1 MSALTGSRKT
11 RRHIPAHPFSL
22 LSHEIDD
29 LINRFGENWAQHWRM
44 NPHVPLLD
52 LSESQGALEAKL
64 DVPGVS
70 PDDIEIQVSGDTLTI
85 CGRHREEEIDDSTDK
100 RYHRAERRSG
110 SFRRTVSLP
119 CTVRGSDVTAEYQDG
134 VLTITLPKSEG
145 SRSTGVAVIAK

>member
-1 MSALTGSRKT
+1 MSALTGSRKSQSD
-11 RRHIPAHPFSL
+11 IPAHPFNL

-44 NPHVPLLD
+44 NQHVPLLD
-52 LSESQGALEAKL
+52 LSESQSTLEAKL

-70 PDDIEIQVSGDTLTI
+70 PDDIDIHVSGDTLTI
-85 CGRHREEEIDDSTDK
+85 CGRHQDEKLDETTDK

-110 SFRRTVSLP
+110 SFRRTISLP

-134 VLTITLPKSEG
+134 VLTITMPKSER
-145 SRSTGVAVIAK
+145 SRSNGVTGNAK